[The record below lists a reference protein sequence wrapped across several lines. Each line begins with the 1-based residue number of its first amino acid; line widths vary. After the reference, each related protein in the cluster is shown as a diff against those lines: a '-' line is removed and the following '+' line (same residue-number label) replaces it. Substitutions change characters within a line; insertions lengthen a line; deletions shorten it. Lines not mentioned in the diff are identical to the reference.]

1 MSTNAILLSWRAL
14 VLRLVALWRYRGFV
28 VGMVSQE
35 FRRRYLGSLLGNTWS
50 FLNPLARIFI
60 YTVIFSK
67 LMRPKLAGTAD
78 TMAYSLFL
86 CAGLLT
92 WNFFSDLLGRSPTM
106 FIEHANLLKKVSF
119 PRVTLLVTL
128 CISTAVDFVCTFAIF
143 LLFLLILGRFPGPVL
158 LGLIPLLLIQQVLAL
173 GLGILLGTLNVFFRD
188 IGHLMGIA
196 LQLWFWFTPI
206 VYPAT
211 ILPDSIQA
219 LIKWNPMTPMVM
231 AYQNIV
237 MYASWPDWTKLFF
250 PLTSAVLSLVVGVM
264 VFRKLSDELVDEL

>member
-1 MSTNAILLSWRAL
+1 MSTSAILLLWRAFMP
-14 VLRLVALWRYRGFV
+14 RFIALWRYRGFV
-28 VGMVSQE
+28 FGMVGQE

-50 FLNPLARIFI
+50 FLNPLARVFV
-60 YTVIFSK
+60 YTVVFSQ
-67 LMRPKLAGTAD
+67 LMRTRLAGNAD

-92 WNFFSDLLGRSPTM
+92 WNLFSDLLGRSPTM
-106 FIEHANLLKKVSF
+106 FIEHANFLKKVSF
-119 PRVTLLVTL
+119 PRVTLPVIL
-128 CISTAVDFVCTFAIF
+128 CISTAVDFVCTFIIF
-143 LLFLLILGRFPGPVL
+143 LLFLPMLGPCPGPAILGF
-158 LGLIPLLLIQQVLAL
+158 IPLLLIQQAFAL

-206 VYPAT
+206 VYPVS
-211 ILPDSIQA
+211 ILPESLQA

-237 MYASWPDWTKLFF
+237 LYASWPDWTTISF
-250 PLTSAVLSLVVGVM
+250 PLAGALISLVVGVM